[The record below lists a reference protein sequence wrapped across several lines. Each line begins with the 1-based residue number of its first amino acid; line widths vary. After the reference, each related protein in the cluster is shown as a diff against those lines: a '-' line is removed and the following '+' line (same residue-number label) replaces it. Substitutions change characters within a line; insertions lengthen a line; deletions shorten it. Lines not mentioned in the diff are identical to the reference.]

1 MLRADSAD
9 SHGALRGHLPSPSA
23 LSPRTVPPGFDA
35 MQQMQLQH
43 MQQQHQSQQSHS
55 QQRHAMAPHE
65 RVLAERA
72 ARGGHKHSSS
82 TDSDADSLASFGCL
96 MSDEFDRQARDRDAG
111 KDGPMLDATSR
122 QQWLDG
128 MFTKLALR
136 HARKMGAGDER
147 HEKPM
152 QTTQAQKPK
161 AHFLDLSGYINPI
174 PLASANHTPRP
185 TDAQRFASSAQQA
198 AASSSLMA
206 PSTREVPRR
215 ARTPDIGHHPSSS
228 AGSNQLPGGAP
239 SGAAHTAQL
248 LRSRRSADSLGD
260 TRRRQKLE
268 WAQAGAAG
276 PNSSNSAAKPS
287 APPSAYGGTAMQVT
301 QSHDPS
307 AMSSSGV
314 PQLPGWARESNRNLS
329 ISSVSSGYS
338 TASSVSASSHHSS
351 GSTTSSRPQTPGYA
365 HGGNA
370 NGERFVLPRPALMAR
385 TVSHDVGGDRPT
397 RPVLM
402 ARGSSSQLR
411 TLPAPG
417 SLTPGCI
424 VPRGILTPLPPPS
437 SSQQHQQQA
446 HLQQMREGALSPVRS
461 RPPPLLRS
469 RASRGSMSSDGN
481 SSVPSTPAHSVVELP
496 IPEVMGQQPM
506 MTMGPRCLAA
516 SSPIKPPPSR
526 GGLAM
531 QGQPLLEMTSDE
543 EEDLLAGSGR
553 YTLHRHAVETAQAP
567 VRAQQHQH
575 QQQQATQHSTPR
587 ASATARP
594 SARHLAMPHVADIFD
609 LTRAPPSPPRNASL
623 RKMHG
628 APGGASGARP
638 RAASTA
644 SSMHSHKTSVSS
656 TTSSCG
662 EAAEETS
669 RISYLSRTSSTSS
682 GSTDSTPAS
691 PDSPRSVAT
700 RLRTTSRA
708 AEDWASSIGR
718 RFARHHGVPEARA
731 KTAGIDT
738 FGAPLEHA

>member
-1 MLRADSAD
+1 MVRTDSSD
-9 SHGALRGHLPSPSA
+9 SYSTSRSHAASPSA

-35 MQQMQLQH
+35 MQQLQLQAA
-43 MQQQHQSQQSHS
+43 QQQQQ
-55 QQRHAMAPHE
+55 QQQMAPHE
-65 RVLAERA
+65 RILAERA
-72 ARGGHKHSSS
+72 ARGHKHSGS

-111 KDGPMLDATSR
+111 RDGPMLDAASR

-128 MFTKLALR
+128 MFTKLALKR
-136 HARKMGAGDER
+136 ARKMGAGGAEE
-147 HEKPM
+147 HALAPPKM
-152 QTTQAQKPK
+152 SQTRTPKPK
-161 AHFLDLSGYINPI
+161 PHFLDLSGYINPI

-185 TDAQRFASSAQQA
+185 TDAQRFASSVQQQQA
-198 AASSSLMA
+198 GGASLMA
-206 PSTREVPRR
+206 PEARSELPRR

-239 SGAAHTAQL
+239 TGAAHTAQL

-268 WAQAGAAG
+268 WAQAGAR
-276 PNSSNSAAKPS
+276 PS

-307 AMSSSGV
+307 SGSGASGV

-338 TASSVSASSHHSS
+338 TASSVSVGSYHSAS
-351 GSTTSSRPQTPGYA
+351 GSTSSRPHTPGYA
-365 HGGNA
+365 HAPNAGN
-370 NGERFVLPRPALMAR
+370 ERFVVPRPAAMAR
-385 TVSHDVGGDRPT
+385 TVSHDVGGERPA
-397 RPVLM
+397 RPILM

-417 SLTPGCI
+417 SLQPGCI

-437 SSQQHQQQA
+437 AAQLQAQQQA
-446 HLQQMREGALSPVRS
+446 QAQLRDGALSPVRS

-496 IPEVMGQQPM
+496 IPEIEGEGQG
-506 MTMGPRCLAA
+506 TMKAMRSPPSHLTAL
-516 SSPIKPPPSR
+516 SPIKPR
-526 GGLAM
+526 GAGAGYAHA
-531 QGQPLLEMTSDE
+531 QGPLVEMTSDE

-553 YTLHRHAVETAQAP
+553 YALHRHAVEAAQAP
-567 VRAQQHQH
+567 VRAQQT
-575 QQQQATQHSTPR
+575 TQHSTPR

-594 SARHLAMPHVADIFD
+594 SGRQLNMPHVADIFN
-609 LTRAPPSPPRNASL
+609 LTAAAPPSPPRNASL
-623 RKMHG
+623 RQKLHLG
-628 APGGASGARP
+628 AAAAGGRP
-638 RAASTA
+638 RASSNA
-644 SSMHSHKTSVSS
+644 SSMHRHTDS
-656 TTSSCG
+656 TSSASSYG
-662 EAAEETS
+662 DAGAEEAS
-669 RISYLSRTSSTSS
+669 RISYLSQTSSNSASS
-682 GSTDSTPAS
+682 GGSSDSAPAS
-691 PDSPRSVAT
+691 PDSPRTVAM
-700 RLRTTSRA
+700 RLRTHSRA

-718 RFARHHGVPEARA
+718 RFAKHHGALMEGRNA
-731 KTAGIDT
+731 KQSAGIE